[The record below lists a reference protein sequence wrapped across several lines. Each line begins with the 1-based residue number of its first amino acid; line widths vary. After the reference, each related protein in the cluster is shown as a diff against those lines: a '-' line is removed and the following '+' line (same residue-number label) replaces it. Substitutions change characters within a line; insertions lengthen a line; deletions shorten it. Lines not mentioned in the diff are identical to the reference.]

1 MPQVKRLFFDMG
13 STLIDETLSFERWF
27 QNAAALSGG
36 ALSACEIEKEYR
48 AGMIRG
54 EPTVAG
60 QLKACG
66 LYDIDSSALYPSELD
81 RPYPEA
87 KEVLDKLYGC
97 YKLGIIANQKAG
109 AELRLEQYGLLRYFD
124 VIAASAEAGL
134 KKPEP
139 RLFKLALSQ
148 AGCEPGEAA
157 MIGDRLDNDIFPA
170 KALGFTTVRIL
181 QGYGSLQ
188 ISKSPDFEP
197 DYTVASLTQFLDI
210 F

>member
-1 MPQVKRLFFDMG
+1 MPQIKWLFFDMG
-13 STLIDETLSFERWF
+13 STLIDETLSCERWF

-36 ALSACEIEKEYR
+36 ALTAREIEKEYR
-48 AGMIRG
+48 AGMRRG
-54 EPTVAG
+54 KPTVAG

-66 LYDIDSSALYPSELD
+66 LYDIDSSRLYPSELD

-87 KEVLDKLYGC
+87 KEVLDKLCEG
-97 YKLGIIANQKAG
+97 YKLGIIANQNAG
-109 AELRLEQYGLLRYFD
+109 ARQRLEQYGLLRYFG

-134 KKPEP
+134 KKPDP
-139 RLFKLALSQ
+139 RIFTLALRQ
-148 AGCEPGEAA
+148 AGCKPGEAA

-188 ISKSPDFEP
+188 IPKSRDFEP
-197 DYTVASLTQFLDI
+197 DYTAASLTQLLDI

>member
-1 MPQVKRLFFDMG
+1 MPQIKWLFFDMG
-13 STLIDETLSFERWF
+13 STLIDETLSCERWF

-36 ALSACEIEKEYR
+36 ALTAREIEKEYR
-48 AGMIRG
+48 AGMRRG

-66 LYDIDSSALYPSELD
+66 LYDIDSSRLYPSELD

-87 KEVLDKLYGC
+87 KEVLDKLCEG
-97 YKLGIIANQKAG
+97 YKLGIIANQNAG
-109 AELRLEQYGLLRYFD
+109 AQQRLEQYGLLRYFG

-134 KKPEP
+134 KKPDP
-139 RLFKLALSQ
+139 RIFTLALRQ
-148 AGCEPGEAA
+148 AGCKPGEAA

-188 ISKSPDFEP
+188 IPKSRDFEP
-197 DYTVASLTQFLDI
+197 DYTAASLAQLLDI